1 MAEPAIS
8 IFGVKP
14 ILGDLGLSVASY
26 YRRRRGGAQKP
37 TSRVSGAFREL
48 ADDEKKTV
56 IQVLH
61 EPRFVDRA
69 PAEIF
74 ATLLD
79 EGKYYCSVR
88 SMYRYLS
95 ELGEVSE
102 RRNQLRHPKYVKPE
116 LMATAPNQL
125 WSWDITKLK
134 TFTKLVYLYLYVILD
149 VFSRY
154 VVGWMLAEHE
164 NAKLAC
170 RLVEETYD
178 KQGVQPGQIILH
190 SDRGAPMKSHSLAQ
204 LLATLDVDPSFS
216 RPHVSDD
223 NPYSESFFK
232 TAKYHPGFP
241 SKFAGPQDGLQH
253 CRTFFP
259 WYNDEHRHSG
269 IAYLT
274 PSDVHHGRAAQVI
287 AKRQLVLDEAYRAH
301 PERFP
306 RGAPRVEQLPPAVW
320 INPPAPADTVAT
332 ALPADTEVQT
342 THPQTNVIVDGVGL
356 GCSTLEV
363 LH

>member
-1 MAEPAIS
+1 MAEPAMN

-14 ILGDLGLSVASY
+14 VLGALGLPVASY
-26 YRRRRGGAQKP
+26 YRRRRSGAQKP

-56 IQVLH
+56 LQVLH

-74 ATLLD
+74 AMLLD

-88 SMYRYLS
+88 TMYRYLN
-95 ELGEVSE
+95 ENGEVRE
-102 RRNQLRHPKYVKPE
+102 RRDQLRHPEYVKPE

-134 TFTKLVYLYLYVILD
+134 TYTKLVYLYLYVILD

-178 KQGVQPGQIILH
+178 KQGVQPGQIALH
-190 SDRGAPMKSHSLAQ
+190 SDRGSPMKSHSLAQ
-204 LLATLDVDPSFS
+204 LLATLDVEPSFS

-223 NPYSESFFK
+223 NPYSESQFK
-232 TAKYHPGFP
+232 TLKYHPGFP
-241 SKFAGPQDGLQH
+241 NRFAGPQDGLQH

-259 WYNDEHRHSG
+259 WYNEDHRHSG

-274 PSDVHHGRAAQVI
+274 PSDVHHGRAAEVI
-287 AKRQLVLDEAYRAH
+287 ARRQQVLDDAYRAH

-306 RGAPRVEQLPPAVW
+306 RGVPTAQQLPPAVW
-320 INPPAPADTVAT
+320 INPPAPDKQ
-332 ALPADTEVQT
+332 PANAVPVKTEVQSTQTQANVVVDAIGIRST
-342 THPQTNVIVDGVGL
+342 TP
-356 GCSTLEV
+356 EV
-363 LH
+363 VH